1 MPEARREDK
10 WSAPWNGTSRKP
22 NPVSVITI
30 GEDLTKLSVRELD
43 ERVALMKAEI
53 VRLEAA
59 ASAKRK
65 TTAAAAALFGKE

>member
-1 MPEARREDK
+1 MEWDEPKAK
-10 WSAPWNGTSRKP
+10 S
-22 NPVSVITI
+22 VSVIAI

-43 ERVALMKAEI
+43 ERVALMAAEI
-53 VRLEAA
+53 VRLEVA